1 MQIEIISAI
10 SDCISKQQLNFSLF
24 LSDWY
29 CQKLGLTH
37 LRSHNRKVMSDKK
50 MISTSCQS
58 CKGGNCCC
66 QFWLNFEIT
75 SKFVILFVRLI
86 LRKLGFDGFTGPR
99 RKIEGRYEFG
109 LIVILKGLGVNRDFC
124 SCFWL
129 NF

>member
-1 MQIEIISAI
+1 
-10 SDCISKQQLNFSLF
+10 
-24 LSDWY
+24 
-29 CQKLGLTH
+29 
-37 LRSHNRKVMSDKK
+37 
-50 MISTSCQS
+50 MIATSCES
-58 CKGGNCCC
+58 CKSGICCC